1 MKNKFRISSKFLT
14 FSVLA
19 TILATSSLA
28 FADTTYGVVNNSGS
42 TMTITTATDQTVTAS
57 SGDAT
62 PAIAYGIYTDN
73 YSPINI
79 QGDLHIVAQ
88 ATNTAGGEFHA
99 YGAFTK
105 SGELNINTTGY
116 GASGLGKRVQ
126 IEGDLDSYWNNIN
139 AYLDTSDSY
148 LKGTFKSTGIGNA
161 YVTFANGATW
171 MPVFDNRYGTFY
183 NSYDPATSSPSYVDK
198 GTGDAFQGGS
208 TVATNLALNNGIV
221 NLTWDNGQRT
231 DARELSSY
239 YKGHGTFIINTDITR
254 NPGQGPISANADM
267 LNLTVTDEDSSLVLK
282 VNYDPGFTSGKSFNG
297 VDGTGLVVVN
307 NGTNPL
313 TVTATGTAYNAKTFT
328 PILKESVVQNTK
340 TTATLRMASITPT
353 PLTDPAPGAQAWYIT
368 GYTASQGIGYPPN
381 VNVTT
386 TADGHYALHNLWLDE
401 TSSLNKRMG
410 ELRDTETTSK
420 AGMWARYNYNKL
432 EAGSGDMA
440 TIKTNM
446 FQLGYDK
453 DKQGTRG
460 TTYNGVAM
468 SYAKGTSEFSKG
480 DGNLKE
486 TTLSLYHTFI
496 GNDGHYYDIVLKGGK
511 FMNDFNI
518 HGNNIIAS
526 DSDYSTWAYSLSGE
540 YGKRTTWGDGLY
552 VEPQA
557 QLTLGHMNSADYTT
571 STGMKTKADATNM
584 ALVRLGVALGKKFNH
599 GTLYAKANYF
609 HDFGGG
615 ISITAD
621 DVNYSRDAAK
631 NWGEFAIG
639 GDIKAGKNC
648 NIYGEVTKYVGQLKS
663 PIGVNIGARW
673 SF

>member
-1 MKNKFRISSKFLT
+1 MKNNFRISSKFLT

-19 TILATSSLA
+19 TILATSSPA
-28 FADTTYGVVNNSGS
+28 FADTTYGIVNNSGS

-99 YGAFTK
+99 YGAYTK

-126 IEGDLDSYWNNIN
+126 IEGDLNSYWNNIN

-148 LKGTFKSTGIGNA
+148 LKGTFKSTGIGSA
-161 YVTFANGATW
+161 MVTFANGATW

-183 NSYDPATSSPSYVDK
+183 NDYDAATHSSSYVDK

-208 TVATNLALNNGIV
+208 TTASNLILNNGIV

-231 DARELSSY
+231 DAREVFAD
-239 YKGHGTFIINTDITR
+239 YKGNGTFIINTDITR
-254 NPGQGPISANADM
+254 SPTATSANADM
-267 LNLTVTDEDSSLVLK
+267 LNLSVFDDDSSLVLK
-282 VNYDPGFTSGKSFNG
+282 TNYDPGFTKGTSFNG
-297 VDGTGLVVVN
+297 VDGTGLVVTN
-307 NGTNPL
+307 NGTSNL
-313 TVTATGTAYNAKTFT
+313 TVTATGTAFNAKTFT
-328 PILKESVVQNTK
+328 PVLKEVDGSGYQ
-340 TTATLRMASITPT
+340 S
-353 PLTDPAPGAQAWYIT
+353 WYVT
-368 GYTASQGIGYPPN
+368 GYTASAGIGYPPN
-381 VNVTT
+381 INVTS

-401 TSSLNKRMG
+401 TNSLSKRMG
-410 ELRDTETTSK
+410 DLRDTETTSK
-420 AGMWARYNYNKL
+420 AGIWARYNYNKY
-432 EAGSGDMA
+432 EAGTGDTA
-440 TIKTNM
+440 TIKANL

-460 TTYNGVAM
+460 TTYNGLAV
-468 SYAKGTSEFSKG
+468 SYAKGTSDFNNG

-486 TTLSLYHTFI
+486 TTLSLYHTFV

-540 YGKRTTWGDGLY
+540 YGKRTTWGSGLY

-557 QLTLGHMNSADYTT
+557 ELTLGHMNSADYTT
-571 STGMKTKADATNM
+571 STGMNTKADATNL
-584 ALVRLGVALGKKFNH
+584 ALVRLGVALGKKFSH
-599 GTLYAKANYF
+599 GDLYAKASYF
-609 HDFGGG
+609 HDFGSG
-615 ISITAD
+615 INVTAD
-621 DVNYSRDAAK
+621 DVKYTRDAAK
-631 NWGEFAIG
+631 NWGEFVIG
-639 GDIKAGKNC
+639 GDVKAGKNC

>member
-1 MKNKFRISSKFLT
+1 MKNNFRISNKFLT

-19 TILATSSLA
+19 TILATSSSV
-28 FADTTYGVVNNSGS
+28 FAATTAYGIKNDSGN
-42 TMTITTATDQTVTAS
+42 TMTITTATDKTVTAS

-62 PAIAYGIYTDN
+62 PALAYGIYAAN

-88 ATNTAGGEFHA
+88 ATNTAKGEFHA
-99 YGAFTK
+99 YGAYTK
-105 SGELNINTTGY
+105 SGAININTADN
-116 GASGLGKRVQ
+116 GASGLGKHIK
-126 IEGDLDSYWNNIN
+126 IEGDLNSYWDTIN

-148 LKGTFKSTGIGNA
+148 LKGAFKSFDGIGTA
-161 YVTFANGATW
+161 TVTFANGATW
-171 MPVFDNRYGTFY
+171 FPVFDNRYGTFY
-183 NSYDPATSSPSYVDK
+183 SASEAETHSSSYVNK
-198 GTGDAFQGGS
+198 GLGNAYQGGI
-208 TVATNLALNNGIV
+208 TYGENLVLRNGVV
-221 NLTWDNGQRT
+221 NLTWDNAKRT
-231 DARELSSY
+231 DAREILTS
-239 YKGHGTFIINTDITR
+239 YKGSGTFIINTDITR
-254 NPGQGPISANADM
+254 NPVQGSTITANADS
-267 LNLTVTDEDSSLVLK
+267 LSLSVFGEDSSLVIK
-282 VNYDPGFTSGKSFNG
+282 VNYDPGFTKGTSFNG
-297 VDGTGLVVVN
+297 IKDTGMVVTN
-307 NGTNPL
+307 NGTNKL
-313 TVTATGTAYNAKTFT
+313 KVTSTGTAYNAKTFT
-328 PILKESVVQNTK
+328 PVLKEVDGSGYQSWYVTGF
-340 TTATLRMASITPT
+340 TA
-353 PLTDPAPGAQAWYIT
+353 GK
-368 GYTASQGIGYPPN
+368 GIGYPPN
-381 VNVTT
+381 INVTS
-386 TADGHYALHNLWLDE
+386 TADGHYALHNLWLNE
-401 TSSLNKRMG
+401 TNSLNKRMG
-410 ELRDTETTSK
+410 ELRDTDNTSK
-420 AGMWARYNYNKL
+420 SGIWARYDYNKF
-432 EAGSGDMA
+432 EAGSGDTA
-440 TIKTNM
+440 TVKANL

-468 SYAKGTSEFSKG
+468 SYAKGTSEFDNG

-486 TTLSLYHTFI
+486 TTLSLYHTFV

-518 HGNNIIAS
+518 TGTNVVAS

-557 QLTLGHMNSADYTT
+557 ELTLGHMNSADYTT
-571 STGMKTKADATNM
+571 STGMKTKADATNL

-609 HDFGGG
+609 HDFGSG
-615 ISITAD
+615 INVTAD
-621 DVNYSRDAAK
+621 DVQYTRDAAK